1 MICFYRYSDKG
12 KDPKVFGHKKSK
24 KDCWQNFYKHFSENH
39 IVVFCDN
46 CEKDSVD
53 FFKFQCSEVIE
64 TNLGNS
70 QGAIYAY
77 NYALEHY
84 PNEDYYFCE
93 DDYIHRGEN
102 LSSLIKECLEYSDY
116 CSLYDH
122 GDKYRNFSKNPN
134 PLLRSLGEATEVFR
148 TESSHWK
155 LTNSTTM
162 TFATKY
168 EVLKKDMEIY
178 PKFATM
184 SIPKDFE
191 LFLELYK
198 NGRSLATPIPSRSTH
213 LSPNVDDIAPFFKI

>member
-12 KDPKVFGHKKSK
+12 KDPKIFGHQKSK
-24 KDCWQNFYKHFSENH
+24 KDCWKNFYEHFSENK

-46 CEKDSVD
+46 CEDNSVS
-53 FFKFQCSEVIE
+53 FFKSLDLDVIE
-64 TNLGNS
+64 TSLGNS
-70 QGAIYAY
+70 KGAIFVYK
-77 NYALEHY
+77 YALENF
-84 PNEDYYFCE
+84 PNKNYYFCE
-93 DDYIHRGEN
+93 DDYLHSGNN
-102 LSSLIKECLEYSDY
+102 LQSLIEECLEYSDY

-168 EVLKKDMEIY
+168 EVLKKDIDVYKE
-178 PKFATM
+178 FTTM
-184 SIPKDFE
+184 NIPKDFE
-191 LFLELYK
+191 MFLELNRK
-198 NGRSLATPIPSRSTH
+198 GRSLATPIPSKSTH
-213 LSPNVDDIAPFFKI
+213 LSPNHCDLAPFFKI